1 MKEPEIANSNNQSLL
16 TGHSQVME
24 KALFLDRDGVINI
37 EKSYVYRIE
46 DFEFITGIFDL
57 CARARE
63 LGFRLFVITNQAGI
77 ARGYYTTADY
87 ETLTAWMLDEFA
99 SRGIHIEQVYYCP
112 FHATAGIG
120 EYRQDSFDR
129 KPNPGMIL
137 QAEAAFKL
145 DLPGSVLIGDKDSD
159 MTAGRAAGVGYN
171 VLLTPDM
178 AGTAAPGELRYS
190 SLADITA
197 WLNRAFLHSNRDV

>member
-1 MKEPEIANSNNQSLL
+1 MD
-16 TGHSQVME
+16 
-24 KALFLDRDGVINI
+24 KALFLDRDGVINT
-37 EKSYVYRIE
+37 EKNYVSRIE

-57 CARARE
+57 CSRALE

-87 ETLTAWMLDEFA
+87 EALTTWMLDEFA
-99 SRGIHIEQVYYCP
+99 SRDIQIERVYYCP

-120 EYRQDSFDR
+120 KYRQDSFDR

-137 QAEAAFKL
+137 QAKESFNL
-145 DLPGSVLIGDKDSD
+145 NLPDSILIGDKESD
-159 MTAGRAAGVGYN
+159 IEAGQTAGVGYN

-178 AGTAAPGELRYS
+178 ADTGSPGELRFS
-190 SLADITA
+190 SLSDIAA
-197 WLNRAFLHSNRDV
+197 WLNRTFSQADRDA